1 MSKKCVHKKQNIFIA
16 FWWILGHLCEILQ
29 KLEIQKNGEKLTFDF
44 WEKHFPYILVL
55 NTIFGQKKKLKPLKN
70 LLPIKASLATL
81 GNFQL
86 HTLLKCCLATMVH
99 LRKVRH
105 CIIFLAKAYMII
117 LVAKKTCVEM
127 NQANSNVFC

>member
-1 MSKKCVHKKQNIFIA
+1 M
-16 FWWILGHLCEILQ
+16 GHLCEILQ
-29 KLEIQKNGEKLTFDF
+29 KLEVQKNGEKLTFDF

-99 LRKVRH
+99 LSAARD
-105 CIIFLAKAYMII
+105 
-117 LVAKKTCVEM
+117 
-127 NQANSNVFC
+127 